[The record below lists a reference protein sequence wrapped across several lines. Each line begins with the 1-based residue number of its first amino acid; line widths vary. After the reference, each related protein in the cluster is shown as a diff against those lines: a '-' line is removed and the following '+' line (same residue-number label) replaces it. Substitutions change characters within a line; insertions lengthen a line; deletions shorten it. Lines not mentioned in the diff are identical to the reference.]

1 MQTQKRIQ
9 LHTPQISKR
18 APAAADK
25 RTPKSTPVELDTR
38 ALKHVAGGVDGPN
51 KYW

>member
-1 MQTQKRIQ
+1 MQTQKRTQQHTTQ
-9 LHTPQISKR
+9 LSKR

-25 RTPKSTPVELDTR
+25 RVPKSAPVELDSR

>member
-9 LHTPQISKR
+9 PQTHQTSKR

-25 RTPKSTPVELDTR
+25 RAPKTAPVELDSR